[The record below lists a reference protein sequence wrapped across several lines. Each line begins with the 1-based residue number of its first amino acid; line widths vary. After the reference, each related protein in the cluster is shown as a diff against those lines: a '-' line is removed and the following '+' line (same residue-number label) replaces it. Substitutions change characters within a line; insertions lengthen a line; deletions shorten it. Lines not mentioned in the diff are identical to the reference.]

1 MGERRD
7 FKQYQIDLVYD
18 LQEGCC
24 PLCGAGLEQTGF
36 HRHHKNS
43 DHADNSVSNLTL
55 LCPRCHHSK
64 AGLSNPYID
73 HQKQEMMVLEKAN
86 SIIEQIL
93 NPQTVEIVDA
103 KGNTQTKVLELS
115 GVVLD
120 KLTDMLSL
128 SLRVSRNATDVDY
141 GREFT
146 PASIKLQR
154 SMADQDA
161 RLQSFMDGVMYGVKK
176 ALEVKME

>member
-1 MGERRD
+1 
-7 FKQYQIDLVYD
+7 
-18 LQEGCC
+18 
-24 PLCGAGLEQTGF
+24 
-36 HRHHKNS
+36 
-43 DHADNSVSNLTL
+43 
-55 LCPRCHHSK
+55 
-64 AGLSNPYID
+64 
-73 HQKQEMMVLEKAN
+73 MMVLEKAN

-154 SMADQDA
+154 SIADQDA
-161 RLQSFMDGVMYGVKK
+161 RLQSFMDGVMYGVKR
-176 ALEVKME
+176 ALEVKLE